1 MVHLNVCSCYSFLSS
16 SLRIDTYLDFLVKKH
31 EDYAVLTDM
40 NNMCGAMEFVK
51 KCQKVNLKAIL
62 GMEVSVFKFDQEY
75 KVILL
80 ALNTKGYYSLLK
92 ITSLISKNLSM
103 EKLFEYQEGL
113 VFIIPSKR
121 SYFGKN
127 VHLND
132 LENAYQEISFLKE
145 NVRNLYVGLEAY
157 NKTDLEDLKKIR
169 NMNLNIPLVAI
180 NKVLSI
186 CEDSQVLKVLEAIK
200 DNKLVKD
207 IKTDYSQNYWKNDAE
222 MAKIFLQEEIDNVS
236 KITSLVEKY
245 EFSSSIKMIKYCENS
260 KDYLYSLAFK
270 GLNKRFNNNPNK
282 NYKERLEYE
291 LSVIDKMGYN
301 DYFLVVYDYV
311 KFAKNNDIIVGPG
324 RGSAGGSLTA
334 FVLGITEI
342 DPIKYDLYFERF
354 LNPGRVS
361 MPDIDIDFEDRRRD
375 EVISYLKNKWGINQV
390 ASIATFQTMGIKQAI
405 RDVCR
410 VLGVSSST
418 MNVFSKKI
426 PFIKDISTTNIF
438 EYSPEFKTFVYSNQ
452 QYLDIFNLA
461 TKLEGLPRQMSLHAA
476 GVILSDKPLENYVPV
491 LINET
496 GYICEY
502 EHEYLEELGLF
513 KMDLLGLKNITI
525 INDCLHMINKINPNF
540 KLSDIN
546 LDDKKIYEGM
556 NQNLLSGIFQLES
569 SGMRK
574 TLLTI
579 KPNCFEDV
587 CATIALFRPGPRD
600 FIPTYIERKN
610 NKSLVKYPDPC
621 LEETLKSTYGIIIYQ
636 EQVLEICRKMSLFT
650 YSEAD
655 IFRRIIS
662 KKDASKLEKVKKD
675 FISGGLKNGK
685 SVDLLNKVFTM
696 LEKFAG
702 YGFNKAH
709 TVAYSYIACYMMYL
723 KMYYPSIFFSCLMN
737 NFAGISMND
746 KFFEYLVEAK
756 KLNVKVISP
765 SVNAKEA
772 GFYNES
778 GSIRFGLNQIKG
790 LNSSFVNKIIEEN
803 KNPFKD
809 YIDFVVR
816 MKPLGLTQSNLEALI
831 YSGALDEFKLNRSTM
846 IANIDVVFSYASR
859 VIITNK
865 ENYIFD
871 YDLASRPL
879 LKIVEK
885 ENDLE
890 KEKEVTGSY
899 LSGFPLEKE
908 RETLTKKG
916 YRLIA
921 TLQNMEEAK
930 IAIIVRHIK
939 TMKDKNGKLMALI
952 KGSDESKDIDLTLFA
967 SSYPKLISEFE
978 VGEYAYIMGKVEIK
992 ERTTMI
998 INNAKKIRRKKM

>member
-16 SLRIDTYLDFLVKKH
+16 SLRIDLYLDYLVKKH

-40 NNMCGAMEFVK
+40 NNMCGAMEFIK
-51 KCQKVNLKAIL
+51 KCQKVNLKAIV
-62 GMEVSVFKFDQEY
+62 GMEVSIFKFDQEY

-80 ALNTKGYYSLLK
+80 SLNTKGYYNLLK
-92 ITSLISKNLSM
+92 ITSLLNKDLSIENL
-103 EKLFEYQEGL
+103 FDYQEGL

-127 VHLND
+127 IHLND
-132 LENAYQEISFLKE
+132 LEKANEEISFLKK
-145 NVRNLYVGLEAY
+145 NIGNLYIGLEAY
-157 NKTDLEDLKKIR
+157 NKSDLEDLKRIR
-169 NMNLNIPLVAI
+169 NLNLDIPLIAI

-186 CEDSQVLKVLEAIK
+186 CEDEQVLKVLEAIK

-207 IKTDYSQNYWKNDAE
+207 VKTDYSQNYLKTDAE
-222 MAKIFLQEEIDNVS
+222 MSKIFLQEEIDNIS

-245 EFSSSIKMIKYCENS
+245 EFSNSIKMIKYCENS
-260 KDYLYSLAFK
+260 KEYLHSLAYK

-282 NYKERLEYE
+282 TYKERLDYE
-291 LSVIDKMGYN
+291 LSIIDKMGYN

-324 RGSAGGSLTA
+324 RGSAGGSLTS

-375 EVISYLKNKWGINQV
+375 EVISYLKDKWGINRV

-410 VLGVSSST
+410 VLGTSTST
-418 MNVFSKKI
+418 MNVFAKKI
-426 PFIKDISTTNIF
+426 PLVRDISTSNIF
-438 EYSPEFKTFVYSNQ
+438 DYSPEFKNFVNSNK
-452 QYLDIFNLA
+452 QYQDIFSLA
-461 TKLEGLPRQMSLHAA
+461 SKIEGLPRQMSLHAA
-476 GVILSDKPLENYVPV
+476 GIILSDKPLENYVPV

-525 INDCLHMINKINPNF
+525 INDCLHMINKTNPNF

-546 LDDKKIYEGM
+546 LNDKKIYQGM

-579 KPNCFEDV
+579 KPTCFEDV

-600 FIPTYIERKN
+600 FIPTYVERKN
-610 NKSLVKYPDPC
+610 NNQLVKYPDEC
-621 LEETLKSTYGIIIYQ
+621 LKDILKSTYGIIIYQ

-662 KKDASKLEKVKKD
+662 KKDASMLEKVKKD
-675 FISGGLKNGK
+675 FINGGLKNGK
-685 SVDLLNKVFTM
+685 SIDILNKVFLM

-723 KMYYPSIFFSCLMN
+723 KMYYPSVFFSCLMN

-746 KFFEYLVEAK
+746 KFFEYLIEAK
-756 KLNVKVISP
+756 KLNVKIISP

-772 GFYNES
+772 GFYNEF

-790 LNSSFVNKIIEEN
+790 INSSLVNKIIEEN

-816 MKPLGLTQSNLEALI
+816 MAPLGLNIKHLEALI

-846 IANIDVVFSYASR
+846 INNMDIVFSYASR
-859 VIITNK
+859 ITIISK

-879 LKIVEK
+879 LKMVEK

-890 KEKEVTGSY
+890 KEKEVTGCY

-908 RETLTKKG
+908 RNALTKNG
-916 YRLIA
+916 YSLIA
-921 TLQNMEEAK
+921 TLQNKQEAK
-930 IAIIVRHIK
+930 IAIIIRHIK

-952 KGSDESKDIDLTLFA
+952 KGSDESGDIDLTLFA
-967 SSYPKLISEFE
+967 SSYQNLINELE
-978 VGEYAYIMGKVEIK
+978 VGEYAYVLGKVEIK

-998 INNAKKIRRKKM
+998 INNAKKLRRKK